1 MNRSVIIT
9 GAGSGIGAA
18 LAARL
23 AARGD
28 HLMLADVNDDSL
40 ARVAAE
46 LGPQAAARGG
56 SVRTEVVDVRDA
68 ELVQALVDGVV
79 SSVGR
84 VDIMVNN
91 AGIGLGGP
99 AQDMP
104 LSHWQRVLDVNLSGV
119 MHGVVAVYPH
129 MVAAGR
135 GRIVNIASLA
145 GLVPAPFLVAYSAA
159 KHGVVGLSLSLAAE
173 ASGTGVAVTCVCPGF
188 TDTPILD
195 SQPPADLPPTVTWRS
210 GRELAEAMP
219 GRLYPVGELAR
230 DIESAIDR
238 GDLLLVTPQSARIT
252 WWAARLLPRQL
263 VRTAGRLA
271 ERGRR
276 ALLSGSGATQP
287 SGSTILRT
295 TAAGSGTSPR

>member
-1 MNRSVIIT
+1 MHRSVIIT

-28 HLMLADVNDDSL
+28 RLTLADINGESV

-46 LGPQAAARGG
+46 LAPVAAANGG
-56 SVRTEVVDVRDA
+56 SVCAEVVDVRA
-68 ELVQALVDGVV
+68 AAQVQALVDGVV
-79 SSVGR
+79 ASAGG

-99 AQDMP
+99 AQEMP

-145 GLVPAPFLVAYSAA
+145 GLVPAPYLVAYSAA

-173 ASGTGVAVTCVCPGF
+173 AAGTGVEVTCVCPGF

-195 SQPPADLPPTVTWRS
+195 SQPPADLPPMVLPAS
-210 GRELAEAMP
+210 GRELAAAMP
-219 GRLYPVGELAR
+219 GELYPVADLAR

-238 GDLLLVTPQSARIT
+238 GEMLLVTPKTARLT
-252 WWAARLLPRQL
+252 WWAARLLPRQM
-263 VRTAGRLA
+263 VRMTGRLTA
-271 ERGRR
+271 R
-276 ALLSGSGATQP
+276 ARQSLTSGSPQTQA
-287 SGSTILRT
+287 SGSTIRRT
-295 TAAGSGTSPR
+295 PAAGSETSPR